1 VQPIVLLAAGGRR
14 LALAVDELGSDME
27 LVVRPINWRGTPPL
41 PHVAGAALLGDGRVA
56 LVLDPPVLVALGLR
70 AGAGAWTPAPAPAA
84 PAARPT
90 VLVVD
95 DSITTRTLEQSV
107 LEAAG
112 YDVVT
117 AVDGEDGWRLLQ
129 ERGADLVLSDVEM
142 PRMDGFALC
151 ESIRGSRRFAQL
163 PVVLVTSLE
172 SPEHQARGRAAGADA
187 YVVKSSFDQEALLAT
202 VRDLLGRAGG

>member
-1 VQPIVLLAAGGRR
+1 VIESSTTSTRGAAAAAG
-14 LALAVDELGSDME
+14 AA
-27 LVVRPINWRGTPPL
+27 RGGAAP
-41 PHVAGAALLGDGRVA
+41 VAGAALLGDGRVA
-56 LVLDPPVLVALGLR
+56 LVLDAPVLVSLGR
-70 AGAGAWTPAPAPAA
+70 RPGMGGRTAAPAA
-84 PAARPT
+84 PAAPRRPV

-112 YDVVT
+112 FDVVT
-117 AVDGEDGWRLLQ
+117 AVDGEDGWRVLQ

-142 PRMDGFALC
+142 PRMDGFTLC
-151 ESIRGSRRFAQL
+151 ETIRASRRFAQL

-172 SPEHQARGRAAGADA
+172 SPEHRARGREAGADA

-202 VRDLLGRAGG
+202 VRDLLGRGSEA